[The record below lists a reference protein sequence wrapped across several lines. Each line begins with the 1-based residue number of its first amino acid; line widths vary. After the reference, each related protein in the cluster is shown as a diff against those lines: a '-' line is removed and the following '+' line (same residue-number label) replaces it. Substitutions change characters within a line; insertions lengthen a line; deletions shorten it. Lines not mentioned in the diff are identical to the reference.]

1 MNKITI
7 VEFLKPRGDRAMWLV
22 ILLLSLWGLLA
33 VYSSV
38 SWLAYKNHSSTFFY
52 LFQHGVYI
60 AMGFVLMLYLHT
72 IHYKNFMG
80 IARFLLYISYALLI
94 ATILFGVTINGAK
107 RWISFGVFTFQSSD
121 FSKVAILL
129 YTIRTLAKHKDN
141 LDDLKQVI
149 YPLLGHI
156 SLTCLLIGKDNLS
169 TAVILFMTCFLVMFL
184 GRVKVIY
191 LLKIGGV
198 YAIAG
203 ILFGLLLYFTPSSI
217 LEKMGRMETWQT
229 RIKTY
234 VNAKNTNN
242 ANGNLVS
249 KTENNFQSNHAKIAI
264 ATGGLFGKGPG
275 QSVERN
281 FLPEAYADFIY
292 AIIIEEYGML
302 LGIIMPFLYL
312 IFMFRTVNIVK
323 KAPKA
328 FGALI
333 AVGLSFQFVLQA
345 LINMA
350 VAVGLFPVTGLT
362 LPLVSKGG
370 TSLIFTFIT
379 LGLIMSVSRYI
390 EVENKEEENEN
401 IDSKNNNFIST

>member
-1 MNKITI
+1 MTI
-7 VEFLKPRGDRAMWLV
+7 AQLLKPKGDKAMWF
-22 ILLLSLWGLLA
+22 IISILSLWGLLA

-38 SWLAYKNHSSTFFY
+38 SWLAYKNNSSTALYLLQHAFY
-52 LFQHGVYI
+52 ICFGLV
-60 AMGFVLMLYLHT
+60 VTLYLHT

-80 IARFLLYISYALLI
+80 IARFLLYISYGLLL

-107 RWISFGVFTFQSSD
+107 RWISFGAFTFQSSD

-129 YTIRTLAKHKDN
+129 YTIRTLAKYK
-141 LDDLKQVI
+141 DDLTDLKKVI

-156 SLTCLLIGKDNLS
+156 SLTCLLIAKDNLS
-169 TAVILFMTCFLVMFL
+169 TAAVLFATCFLVMFL

-191 LLKIGGV
+191 LLKIGAV
-198 YAIAG
+198 YAALG
-203 ILFGLLLYFTPSSI
+203 FAFILFLSFVPPS
-217 LEKMGRMETWQT
+217 LVKNMGRVGTWQA
-229 RIKTY
+229 RIIAF
-234 VNAKNTNN
+234 VGNDSASKNEI
-242 ANGNLVS
+242 
-249 KTENNFQSNHAKIAI
+249 KEKDNFQANHAKIAI

-292 AIIIEEYGML
+292 AIIIEEYGLILGVVML
-302 LGIIMPFLYL
+302 FLYL
-312 IFMFRTVNIVK
+312 WFMYRTINIIR

-333 AVGLSFQFVLQA
+333 AVGLSFQMVLQA

-379 LGLIMSVSRYI
+379 LGLIMSVSRHI
-390 EVENKEEENEN
+390 EAEKQEELNEN
-401 IDSKNNNFIST
+401 TDTVNNNFVSI

>member
-1 MNKITI
+1 MNIAQ
-7 VEFLKPRGDRAMWLV
+7 FLQPRGDKAMWL
-22 ILLLSLWGLLA
+22 IIFLLSLWGLLA

-60 AMGFVLMLYLHT
+60 AMGFVIMLYLHT

-107 RWISFGVFTFQSSD
+107 RWISFGIFTFQSSD

-141 LDDLKQVI
+141 LDDMKGVI

-156 SLTCLLIGKDNLS
+156 TLTCVLIGKDNLS
-169 TAVILFMTCFLVMFL
+169 TALILFTTCFLMLFL

-198 YAIAG
+198 AAFAG
-203 ILFGLLLYFTPSSI
+203 VLFGLFLYLTPVTLIS
-217 LEKMGRMETWQT
+217 KMGRMETWQV
-229 RIKTY
+229 RIKTF
-234 VNAKNTNN
+234 VSARSSNTNN
-242 ANGNLVS
+242 GENIVAKS
-249 KTENNFQSNHAKIAI
+249 ENNFQANHAKIAI
-264 ATGGLFGKGPG
+264 ASGGLFGIGPG

-281 FLPEAYADFIY
+281 FLPEAYADFIF
-292 AIIIEEYGML
+292 AIIIEEYGMILGLVML
-302 LGIIMPFLYL
+302 LLYL
-312 IFMFRTVNIVK
+312 TFLFRTVFIVK

-390 EVENKEEENEN
+390 EVDNKEEENEN